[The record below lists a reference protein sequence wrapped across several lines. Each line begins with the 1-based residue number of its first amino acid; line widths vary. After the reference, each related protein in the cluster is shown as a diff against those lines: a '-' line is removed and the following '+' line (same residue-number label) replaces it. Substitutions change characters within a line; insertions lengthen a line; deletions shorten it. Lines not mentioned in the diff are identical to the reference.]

1 MIIIGPSLLS
11 GIGQQGFKYT
21 KLFDGAKYHELGTV
35 YPESDYGLIYVL
47 PIQGHM
53 AHIEYAKK
61 RVKHLA
67 CMTICETET
76 VHEDYGL
83 IMKEFKRV
91 AVPSEFCKRV
101 FSRQFPKNTF
111 YVIHA
116 HVPDPPKEKPY
127 TFYHIGNILD
137 RRKNFKAILE
147 AFVRLNEP
155 HTRLL
160 VKATCNKDVKLNI
173 PRVEIINGLVSDE
186 EMDKIH
192 DRSDCYVSFSHSE
205 GIGLG
210 AVEAAL
216 RDKPV
221 IITGYGAPSEY
232 VKTPYVIDCE
242 LGEVGVNDFL
252 FKKDMLWGNPN
263 FDQLL
268 EFMRHAYE
276 NRVRE
281 MNHAYTRKLISKENV
296 LHEFILNVMGEE
308 NDDTSE
314 NGATHHG
321 IFLDNQGHHQVV
333 ND

>member
-1 MIIIGPSLLS
+1 MIIIGPNTLS
-11 GIGQQGFKYT
+11 GIGQQCLKYI
-21 KLFDGAKYHELGTV
+21 KLFKGARYYQLGSE
-35 YPESDYGLIYVL
+35 YPKSEHGLIFVL
-47 PIQGHM
+47 PIQGHTSY
-53 AHIEYAKK
+53 IEYAKK
-61 RVKHLA
+61 QVKRLA

-76 VHEDYGL
+76 VHEDYSI

-91 AVPSEFCKRV
+91 AVPSEFCRRV
-101 FSRQFPKNTF
+101 LSRQFPENEF

-137 RRKNFKAILE
+137 RRKNFRGILE
-147 AFVRLNEP
+147 AFMRLNEP
-155 HTRLL
+155 NTRLL
-160 VKATCNKDVKLNI
+160 VKATCHKDVQINI

-221 IITGYGAPSEY
+221 IITKYGAAGEY
-232 VKTPYVIDCE
+232 VKTPYTIDCE
-242 LGEVGVNDFL
+242 LKEVGVDDFL
-252 FKKDMLWGNPN
+252 FKKEMLWGNPN
-263 FDQLL
+263 SDQLL
-268 EFMRHAYE
+268 AFMRHAYE

-281 MNHAYTRKLISKENV
+281 MDHSHTKKLTSKDNV
-296 LHEFILNVMGEE
+296 LQEFILNIIGKK
-308 NDDTSE
+308 DDESS
-314 NGATHHG
+314 
-321 IFLDNQGHHQVV
+321 
-333 ND
+333 